1 MLHVFLCFMWYD
13 DGMFGHVLVK
23 WVRKVGIKTS
33 VGTRA
38 TRSQAR
44 IPFQKITRRFNIF
57 PKNPHS
63 NSQKNLGKM
72 RGFPASALGLG
83 ENIS

>member
-1 MLHVFLCFMWYD
+1 MSHMFLCFMWYD

-44 IPFQKITRRFNIF
+44 IPSQKITW
-57 PKNPHS
+57 
-63 NSQKNLGKM
+63 
-72 RGFPASALGLG
+72 
-83 ENIS
+83 